1 MKNRWLIALSA
12 VGIHISI
19 GSVYAWSVFNLPLE
33 NAFGWTKGDVAI
45 TFSLAIFFLG
55 MSAAV
60 MGRFVERR
68 GPRTS
73 GTVAA
78 ALWGTGLLV
87 ASLGVKLGMIQ
98 VLWLGY
104 GILGGMGLGIGYIT
118 PVSTLVKWF
127 PDRRGLAT
135 GLAIMGFGF
144 GAAIGGPV
152 FNYIMSRVA
161 AGQLGLSES
170 TYSHGVANYNAAKTI
185 LKGMHLHDSS
195 TAAIELPEFLSMVR
209 DGRSEKVLAS
219 LPEKQA
225 RDAAGTLA
233 ELQSGQADPVLAPF
247 WASAG
252 TPPFRSAIAAGIS
265 AAFLLA
271 GIAYLVI
278 MLAAARY
285 IERPPPGWMPERMKA
300 DVDAGKRKV
309 IPDLT
314 QLTANAAVRRAPF
327 YGLWVMMFIN
337 ISCGIGIIY
346 TASPLAQESIGLTPA
361 QAAGVVGLMSIF
373 NGLGRLGW
381 ASLSDYLG
389 RPGTYTAFFI
399 IQVVAFWVLP
409 DITSVILF
417 QTRALPDPDLL
428 RRRVCHS
435 PGVYRRSVRHQG
447 AGRHPWLRLE
457 RLGSGRRH
465 RPAAGGPPVSGHG
478 LLRSRPARVLGGV
491 RGGARRE
498 HHDDH
503 PRHQCAQS
511 DDDRD
516 DLLVRRRGLY
526 TDPDHVAHRRGQ
538 SPRSIR
544 SSIASRPAIRH
555 WCRTTRIGERPP
567 SSAGTTT
574 PTTRPSPTC
583 RASSTGRSSSETR
596 NDRRRRLDLRPLS
609 RQSAVAAKQPPRFE
623 LPLLGSNQDSPDPE
637 SCRPRQ
643 TFPDNLL
650 GYGHFLSTGACL
662 PAVAC
667 PLVPG
672 ETTAKLQHP
681 RR

>member
-1 MKNRWLIALSA
+1 VKNRWLIALSA

-33 NAFGWTKGDVAI
+33 NAFGWSKGDVAI

-68 GPRTS
+68 GPRAS

-78 ALWGTGLLV
+78 TLWGTGLLV
-87 ASLGVKLGMIQ
+87 ASLGVKLGVIQ

-152 FNYIMSRVA
+152 YNYIMSRVA
-161 AGQLGLSES
+161 AGQLGLSEP
-170 TYSHGVANYNAAKTI
+170 TYRHGVANYNAAKNI

-209 DGRSEKVLAS
+209 DGRSGEVLAS

-233 ELQSGQADPVLAPF
+233 TLRSSQADPELAPF
-247 WASAG
+247 WAAAG
-252 TPPFRSAIAAGIS
+252 TAPFRSATAAGIS
-265 AAFLLA
+265 AAFFFA
-271 GIAYLVI
+271 GIAYLVL

-314 QLTANAAVRRAPF
+314 QLTANAAVRQAPF

-399 IQVVAFWVLP
+399 IQIVAFWVLP

-417 QTRALPDPDLL
+417 QI
-428 RRRVCHS
+428 V
-435 PGVYRRSVRHQG
+435 VY
-447 AGRHPWLRLE
+447 LILTCY
-457 RLGSGRRH
+457 
-465 RPAAGGPPVSGHG
+465 GGGF
-478 LLRSRPARVLGGV
+478 A
-491 RGGARRE
+491 
-498 HHDDH
+498 
-503 PRHQCAQS
+503 
-511 DDDRD
+511 
-516 DLLVRRRGLY
+516 
-526 TDPDHVAHRRGQ
+526 T
-538 SPRSIR
+538 
-544 SSIASRPAIRH
+544 
-555 WCRTTRIGERPP
+555 
-567 SSAGTTT
+567 
-574 PTTRPSPTC
+574 
-583 RASSTGRSSSETR
+583 
-596 NDRRRRLDLRPLS
+596 
-609 RQSAVAAKQPPRFE
+609 
-623 LPLLGSNQDSPDPE
+623 
-637 SCRPRQ
+637 
-643 TFPDNLL
+643 
-650 GYGHFLSTGACL
+650 L
-662 PAVAC
+662 PAYIGDLFGTKELGAIHGYVLSAWGLAGVTGPQLVARLYQATGSYEAVLHVFSVVFVVA
-667 PLVPG
+667 LVVSIMMTIHVINARNRM
-672 ETTAKLQHP
+672 TTATIFSFDGADFIRIQTTLLTAEGKPALNTKLDRESASYQALVQNYSYRGEATIFGRKYDTYYAP
-681 RR
+681 LTNAQGNLDGAIFVGNQK